1 MKKIQLLFLLIFCNN
16 CYAAFAQQYIAFPTG
31 NAAWKVI
38 RCFSFYP
45 PGWYDVFTYTQS
57 GDTAISGI
65 SYHKIYETVHHLPG
79 TPYDTTYTYY
89 FGAMRED
96 QQKIYMVSQF
106 ATGDQLE
113 RILYDFSVQEEGDII
128 YSHLLNYG
136 DPITVKSIAAG
147 IDSVLID
154 GDYRRRIK
162 LNTIDGYPTG
172 ESWVEGI
179 GSNFGLIFSCFYL
192 VSDNSYDL
200 RCFTTESVSYQ
211 NDQLGLGFCLTLPQ
225 VDCDFATAI
234 PTVPAPLH
242 FSVFPNPV
250 HDQLNLHFKWPDNKP
265 VEVVLYS
272 LTGQKVLHQLLQPA
286 LEGSINVKSLAP
298 GTYLI
303 QVIHEKGFSE
313 SVPVILE

>member
-1 MKKIQLLFLLIFCNN
+1 MKKLQLIFLLIFCNH
-16 CYAAFAQQYIAFPTG
+16 CYSAFAQQYTPFPTDS
-31 NAAWKVI
+31 AYWKVI

-57 GDTAISGI
+57 GDTTLYGI

-79 TPYDTTYTYY
+79 TSYDSTYTYY

-106 ATGDQLE
+106 ATGDELE
-113 RILYDFSVQEEGDII
+113 RTIYDFSAQEEGDII

-136 DPITVKSIAAG
+136 DPITVKSIVAS

-172 ESWVEGI
+172 ESWTEGI

-211 NDQLGLGFCLTLPQ
+211 NDQLGLGFCLSLPE
-225 VDCDFATAI
+225 VNCDFATVVPTI
-234 PTVPAPLH
+234 PPPLH
-242 FSVFPNPV
+242 YSVFPNPV
-250 HDQLNLHFKWPDNKP
+250 HHQLSLHFKWPDTKL
-265 VEVVLYS
+265 VQAVLYS
-272 LTGQKVLHQLLQPA
+272 FTGQKVLQELIQPA
-286 LEGSINVKSLAP
+286 HEMSINVESLP
-298 GTYLI
+298 NGPYLLL
-303 QVIHEKGFSE
+303 VIHENGFCE
-313 SVPVILE
+313 STKVILE